1 MRGFLPT
8 RRSLMLLAALLTFA
22 TGVYSCIWA
31 YYIRTLPQGRI
42 GVVFRPFSPDLRRL
56 EVVSVSADS
65 PAEQGELHAGDAIVA
80 INGQPLTTIRP
91 WIELVVKAAPNSW
104 VEFTVERAPGIRHE
118 CKVKTPSLPPE
129 LIHPTIAQAAIM
141 KSLLSYPVFFLV
153 VLGVVLF
160 FRYEDWNAWLLAI
173 LFMGFIALAPWVN
186 PETEPLVPIAI
197 RRFGLTYQFIF
208 RGLLPGLFYYFF
220 AVFPAQSPLDR
231 RAPWLKKALIGA
243 FMVVGLPLVWTVS
256 RTGSYAPTIEFHEFL
271 KRWFE
276 PNGITVAY
284 TVGGFALGLLS
295 LAWNGLRPPSSDVRR
310 KTRVMMV
317 GTVAG
322 TIPLIAMTWFVFQ
335 SGKDANPLSLP
346 FYFWVLS
353 VAGLTL
359 VPLSFAYAVVKHRV
373 MEIPLLLKRSA
384 RYLLVTRGLALV
396 ITLTSIGAAW
406 AFVRFFFRFFP
417 WLHTSGSGAVVT
429 VGMAGAGIGGL
440 VAVGTSRIQEGVRH
454 RLDRAFFRD
463 EYDAR
468 QILEE
473 LAERIRTA
481 QNSAELAGLLEDQIS
496 HALHPASLTLYV
508 ESADGRLQVVGDN
521 IPRHLHVL
529 PADLPPFKEIARRG
543 RPVDVPPPGSQ
554 LFAPFS
560 IFEPLHS
567 ECIIPIPGRD
577 GRLVGVILLGRRLSE
592 EPYSGEDKRL
602 LASVAN
608 QAGVA
613 IDSVRLAERMAQQ
626 LVSERRS
633 AYELEMARQ
642 VQNRLLPQRAPVMQ
656 TLDYAGV
663 CIQARAVGGDYYDF
677 LDVGAGRIALVLG
690 DVSGKGMPA
699 ALLMASL
706 QATIRTHCTAGLD
719 DLATMMRQVNKLL
732 YESTAAQ
739 HFVTLFI
746 AEYDDASH
754 RLRFV
759 NCGHNP
765 PILFRSCGC
774 VQRLPATACVLGAF
788 PQWECTVEE
797 LTMDAGD
804 TIALFTDGVTEA
816 ANHEGE
822 EFGDWRLIAV
832 LSENRSQSAAAIL
845 EATTH
850 VVQTFGGSNQADDLT
865 LIVARVVETAGTKG
879 IDHARAENIQRTSGR
894 K

>member
-1 MRGFLPT
+1 MF
-8 RRSLMLLAALLTFA
+8 LAALLTLA

-42 GVVFRPFSPDLRRL
+42 GVAFRPFSPGRQPL
-56 EVVSVSADS
+56 EVVSVSAVS
-65 PAEQGELHAGDAIVA
+65 PAERGGLHAGDNIVA

-91 WIELVVKAAPNSW
+91 WVELVVKAPPNSL
-104 VEFTVERAPGIRHE
+104 VEFTIERASGIRLQ
-118 CKVKTPSLPPE
+118 CNVKTPNLPPE

-141 KSLLSYPVFFLV
+141 NSLLSYPVFFLAI
-153 VLGVVLF
+153 LGVVLF

-197 RRFGLTYQFIF
+197 CRFGLTYQFIF

-220 AVFPAQSPLDR
+220 AVFPVQSPLDR
-231 RAPWLKKALIGA
+231 RVPWLKNALIGA
-243 FMVVGLPLVWTVS
+243 FMVVGLPLVWTVL

-276 PNGITVAY
+276 PNGITVTY

-295 LAWNGLRPPSSDVRR
+295 LAWNALHPPSSDVKR
-310 KTRVMMV
+310 KTRVMML

-384 RYLLVTRGLALV
+384 RYLLVTRGLTLV

-417 WLHTSGSGAVVT
+417 WLHTSGSGAVVS

-440 VAVGTSRIQEGVRH
+440 IAVGTSRIQKGVRH

-463 EYDAR
+463 QYDAR
-468 QILEE
+468 QILEQ
-473 LAERIRTA
+473 LAERIRTVR
-481 QNSAELAGLLEDQIS
+481 NSAELAGLLEDQIS

-508 ESADGRLQVVGDN
+508 ESTGGQLQVAGN
-521 IPRHLHVL
+521 NAPRQLRML
-529 PADLPPFKEIARRG
+529 PADLPLFKEIARRA

-560 IFEPLHS
+560 IFDPLHS

-577 GRLVGVILLGRRLSE
+577 GRLVGVILLGQRLSE
-592 EPYSGEDKRL
+592 EPYSGEDKQL
-602 LASVAN
+602 LTSVAN
-608 QAGVA
+608 QAGIA
-613 IDSVRLAERMAQQ
+613 IDSIRLAEKMAQQ
-626 LVSERRS
+626 LVAERRS
-633 AYELEMARQ
+633 AYESEMARQ
-642 VQNRLLPQRAPVMQ
+642 VQNRLLPQRAPVMR
-656 TLDYAGV
+656 TLDYAGA
-663 CIQARAVGGDYYDF
+663 CIQARSVGGDYYDF
-677 LDVGAGRIALVLG
+677 LDLGAGRIALVLG

-706 QATIRTHCTAGLD
+706 QATIRTHCTAGLE
-719 DLATMMRQVNKLL
+719 DLAAMMRQANKLL
-732 YESTAAQ
+732 YESTAPQ
-739 HFVTLFI
+739 HFVTLFV
-746 AEYDDASH
+746 AEYDDPS
-754 RLRFV
+754 RRIRYV

-765 PILFRSCGC
+765 PILLKSRGC

-797 LTMDAGD
+797 LTLEAGD
-804 TIALFTDGVTEA
+804 MIALFTDGVTEA

-822 EFGDWRLIAV
+822 EFGDERLIAV
-832 LSENRSQSAAAIL
+832 LSEHRAQSAATIL

-850 VVQTFGGSNQADDLT
+850 VVQAFGGSDQSDDLT
-865 LIVARVVETAGTKG
+865 LIIARVVEPAGTAQ
-879 IDHARAENIQRTSGR
+879 IDDPPAKSMQRTPER
-894 K
+894 I